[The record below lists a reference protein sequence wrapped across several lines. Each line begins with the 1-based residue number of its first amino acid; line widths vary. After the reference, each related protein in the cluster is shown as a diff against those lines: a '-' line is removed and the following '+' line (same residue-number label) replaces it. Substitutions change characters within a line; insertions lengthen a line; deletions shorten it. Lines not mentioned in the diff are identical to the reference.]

1 MSARPREEIS
11 HRSNEAVPAS
21 RRNGVEAEAM
31 REVRR
36 EVIRVRTSETVEVG
50 ETAIR
55 SVMLDIAARRGGR
68 GFGGERCA
76 L

>member
-1 MSARPREEIS
+1 MS
-11 HRSNEAVPAS
+11 HRSKEAVPAS
-21 RRNGVEAEAM
+21 SRRGVEADAM

-55 SVMLDIAARRGGR
+55 SVMLDMAARSGGM
-68 GFGGERCA
+68 GFGGLRCA
-76 L
+76 V

>member
-1 MSARPREEIS
+1 MS
-11 HRSNEAVPAS
+11 HRSNEAIPAS
-21 RRNGVEAEAM
+21 SRRGVEADAM

-55 SVMLDIAARRGGR
+55 SVMLDMAARRGGR
-68 GFGGERCA
+68 GFGGLRCTV
-76 L
+76 